1 MGPARIRMW
10 IGWPITG
17 WRQGR
22 AEPREDAVIV
32 EEPLEIQ
39 VAIPGDGAVEP
50 FPVAVTMRTPGHDE
64 ELALGFLYTEGLI
77 EDPAEVARGLSIE
90 RPSPHQVRVVL
101 PPGTRLD
108 RQRLTRHFYM
118 TSSCGVC
125 GKAAVEAVFAQGF
138 PPLPEE
144 EPVLPIA
151 LLYDLPRRLREA
163 QALFRRT
170 GGLHAAAIFDA
181 EGRLLW
187 LREDV
192 GRHNAVD
199 KAIGAALRA
208 GSLPLSRAVMV
219 VSGRAGFEIAQ
230 KTLRAGIP
238 ILAALGAPSSL
249 TLELA
254 QAAGMTVVGFL
265 REGGANIYT
274 APWRI
279 RDLPARETDGS
290 ARSPKRARG
299 IAPGGP

>member
-1 MGPARIRMW
+1 MGQDGVLK
-10 IGWPITG
+10 GWPITG
-17 WRQGR
+17 WRR
-22 AEPREDAVIV
+22 EHAEPREDVVIV

-39 VAIPGDGAVEP
+39 VALPGEGTTEI

-77 EDPAEVARGLSIE
+77 DDPQRFARGLGIE
-90 RPSPHQVRVVL
+90 RPLPNEVRVIL
-101 PPGTRLD
+101 PPELRID

-125 GKAAVEAVFAQGF
+125 GKAAIEAVFVQGF

-144 EPVLPIA
+144 EPVIPIG

-170 GGLHAAAIFDA
+170 GGLHAAALFDA
-181 EGRLLW
+181 EGQLLY

-199 KAIGAALRA
+199 KVIGAAMRE
-208 GSLPLSRAVMV
+208 GCLPLGRALML

-254 QAAGMTVVGFL
+254 QAVGMTVVGFL
-265 REGGANIYT
+265 QEGGANIYT

-279 RDLPARETDGS
+279 R
-290 ARSPKRARG
+290 
-299 IAPGGP
+299 GGR

>member
-1 MGPARIRMW
+1 MGRDGAW
-10 IGWPITG
+10 KGWPITG
-17 WRQGR
+17 WRR
-22 AEPREDAVIV
+22 DHAEAREDVVIV

-39 VAIPGDGAVEP
+39 AVVPGDGTMEV
-50 FPVAVTMRTPGHDE
+50 FPVAVTMRTPGDDE
-64 ELALGFLYTEGLI
+64 ELALGFFYTEGLI
-77 EDPAEVARGLSIE
+77 DDPQPLAHGLSIE
-90 RPSPHQVRVVL
+90 RPSPNEARVIL
-101 PPGTRLD
+101 PPELRID

-125 GKAAVEAVFAQGF
+125 GKAAIEAVFVQGF
-138 PPLPEE
+138 PSLPEDG
-144 EPVLPIA
+144 PVIPLS

-163 QALFRRT
+163 QTLFRRT
-170 GGLHAAAIFDA
+170 GGLHAAAIFDP
-181 EGRLLW
+181 EGRLRW

-199 KAIGAALRA
+199 KVIGAALRE
-208 GSLPLSRAVMV
+208 GCLPLGRAVML

-254 QAAGMTVVGFL
+254 QAVGMTVVGFL
-265 REGGANIYT
+265 REGGANVYT

-279 RDLPARETDGS
+279 HVHGAT
-290 ARSPKRARG
+290 
-299 IAPGGP
+299 

>member
-1 MGPARIRMW
+1 MGQDGVLK
-10 IGWPITG
+10 GWPITG
-17 WRQGR
+17 WQREHAR
-22 AEPREDAVIV
+22 LREDVVIV

-39 VAIPGDGAVEP
+39 VALPGEGTTEI

-77 EDPAEVARGLSIE
+77 DDPQRFARGLRIE
-90 RPSPHQVRVVL
+90 RPSPNEARVIL
-101 PPGTRLD
+101 PPEIRID
-108 RQRLTRHFYM
+108 RQRLTRHFYI

-125 GKAAVEAVFAQGF
+125 GKAAIEAVFVQGF

-144 EPVLPIA
+144 EPVIPIG

-170 GGLHAAAIFDA
+170 GGLHAAALFDP
-181 EGRLLW
+181 EGRLLY

-199 KAIGAALRA
+199 KVIGAALRE
-208 GSLPLSRAVMV
+208 GCLPLGRALML

-254 QAAGMTVVGFL
+254 QAVGMTVVGFL

-279 RDLPARETDGS
+279 RS
-290 ARSPKRARG
+290 AQ
-299 IAPGGP
+299 

>member
-1 MGPARIRMW
+1 MGRDGALK
-10 IGWPITG
+10 GWPITG
-17 WRQGR
+17 WRR
-22 AEPREDAVIV
+22 KHAESREDVVIV

-39 VAIPGDGAVEP
+39 VALPGEGTTEI

-77 EDPAEVARGLSIE
+77 DDPQRFARGLRIE
-90 RPSPHQVRVVL
+90 RPSPHEARVIL
-101 PPGTRLD
+101 PPEMRID

-125 GKAAVEAVFAQGF
+125 GKAAIEAVFVQGF

-144 EPVLPIA
+144 EPVIPIG
-151 LLYDLPRRLREA
+151 LLYDLPQRLREA

-170 GGLHAAAIFDA
+170 GGLHAAAIFDP
-181 EGRLLW
+181 EGRLLY

-199 KAIGAALRA
+199 KAIGAALHE
-208 GSLPLSRAVMV
+208 GCLPLGRALML

-254 QAAGMTVVGFL
+254 QAVGMTVVGFL
-265 REGGANIYT
+265 QEGGANIYT

-279 RDLPARETDGS
+279 RG
-290 ARSPKRARG
+290 
-299 IAPGGP
+299 AP